1 MTRFAKYFFSLIAVG
16 VLSCMTL
23 PAFAQSPG
31 DVKITTNTELAVP
44 GHLLE
49 PGTYFVQRATA
60 SEPSEYKIVDS
71 DGRFISYMQV
81 IPAQRSSHEDT
92 EVDVSNPD
100 AAGLRVLQ
108 AWYIAGDN
116 NGYEVVYHKGEI
128 RKLDQIAQSRTRPDG
143 SAGQP

>member
-16 VLSCMTL
+16 VLCTTL

-31 DVKITTNTELAVP
+31 DVKITTTTELAVP

-49 PGTYFVQRATA
+49 PGTYWVQRAM
-60 SEPSEYKIVDS
+60 SKENSQYKIVDS

-81 IPAQRSSHEDT
+81 IPAQRSSHDDT
-92 EVDVSNPD
+92 EVDVSDPN
-100 AAGLRVLQ
+100 AAGLRLLQ
-108 AWYIAGDN
+108 AWYVAGDN
-116 NGYEVVYHKGEI
+116 NGYEVVYRKGDI
-128 RKLDQIAQSRTRPDG
+128 RKLDQIAQSRTRSDG

>member
-16 VLSCMTL
+16 VLCTTL

-31 DVKITTNTELAVP
+31 DVKITTTTELAVP
-44 GHLLE
+44 RRLLE
-49 PGTYFVQRATA
+49 PGTYWVQRAM
-60 SEPSEYKIVDS
+60 SKENSQYKIVDS

-81 IPAQRSSHEDT
+81 IPAQRSSHDDT
-92 EVDVSNPD
+92 EVDVSDPD
-100 AAGLRVLQ
+100 AAGLRLLQ
-108 AWYIAGDN
+108 AWYVAGDN
-116 NGYEVVYHKGEI
+116 NGYEVVYRKGDI